1 MTHYEILIRHLTR
14 HNATILL
21 KTPRI
26 VMWQYGDC
34 ITVDEFNADGSA
46 VGRTYSRAR

>member
-21 KTPRI
+21 KTPRL
-26 VMWQYGDC
+26 VMWEYNNT

-46 VGRTYSRAR
+46 IGRSFHKA